1 VTPAFAVTIPAHGDG
16 VLLREAVASVLAQDS
31 DDWTLS
37 VHDDG
42 PDDAGLT
49 DWFAGLD
56 ARVSYRRNDPRLGIN
71 RNFQH
76 CLETA
81 DADLVTIMGA
91 DDRMLPSYVRV
102 MCAAAQ
108 ACPEAGWLHPRVQ
121 VIDADGD
128 PDTTAADRVKARLS
142 IEPPALV
149 GGEQLAV
156 SLLRGNWRYFPAVTF
171 RTAAARSHGFRPGHD
186 IVLDLDLYLR
196 MLLAGERALLV
207 DSLCFEYRRHG
218 ASLSSTQRWTGDRFA
233 EERRYFRQVAA
244 ELDLAGWHHASRAAR
259 VHLMSRLHAA
269 SLVPGAA
276 AARELRGSA
285 LLLRHVLF
293 G

>member
-91 DDRMLPSYVRV
+91 DDRMLPSYVR
-102 MCAAAQ
+102 
-108 ACPEAGWLHPRVQ
+108 E
-121 VIDADGD
+121 
-128 PDTTAADRVKARLS
+128 
-142 IEPPALV
+142 
-149 GGEQLAV
+149 
-156 SLLRGNWRYFPAVTF
+156 
-171 RTAAARSHGFRPGHD
+171 
-186 IVLDLDLYLR
+186 
-196 MLLAGERALLV
+196 LLV
-207 DSLCFEYRRHG
+207 VL
-218 ASLSSTQRWTGDRFA
+218 GDDA
-233 EERRYFRQVAA
+233 
-244 ELDLAGWHHASRAAR
+244 
-259 VHLMSRLHAA
+259 
-269 SLVPGAA
+269 GAA
-276 AARELRGSA
+276 AGRAIELDELDVQQRGD
-285 LLLRHVLF
+285 LRHRAVQLGREAAAHAAWPVGDLHLF
-293 G
+293 GLLSSGVWLPAALACSASPASGSMSSS